1 MTKTNNSN
9 KFIVFETTD
18 GGGKDTQ
25 AKKLQENLLNIFK
38 IKSILQHEPTDPET
52 SIGSIIRS
60 ALKGTTECSLY
71 ELQRLF
77 TLDRDIHTEKIK
89 ELLKDS
95 WVICIRHKYST
106 ISYSMATRKIN
117 QESMSEK
124 QLTKLIELNSQFLH
138 ADLTII
144 LDVPAEIS
152 MQRIDDRGEGKEL
165 FDKIEF
171 QRAVRE
177 SYLELHKQDPTTILI
192 PNGTKEEVSNRILEV
207 IKDKYLS

>member
-1 MTKTNNSN
+1 MTQTNDT
-9 KFIVFETTD
+9 KFIVLETTD

-25 AKKLQENLLNIFK
+25 AKAI
-38 IKSILQHEPTDPET
+38 IKFLESIGIKATFQHNPTDPET

-60 ALKGTTECSLY
+60 VLQGKTECSLY

-77 TLDRDIHTEKIK
+77 TLDRDIQTEKIK

-95 WVICIRHKYST
+95 WVICARHKYST
-106 ISYSMATRKIN
+106 IAYGMATRKIHPEN
-117 QESMSEK
+117 MSEE
-124 QLTKLIELNSQFLH
+124 QLAKLIELNSQFLH

-152 MQRIDDRGEGKEL
+152 MQRIDNRGEEKEL
-165 FDKIEF
+165 FDKIDF

-177 SYLELHKQDPTTILI
+177 SYLELHKQDSTTVLVS
-192 PNGTKEEVSNRILEV
+192 NGTIEEVSNRIFDI
-207 IKDKYLS
+207 IKNKYLS

>member
-1 MTKTNNSN
+1 MTEINN
-9 KFIVFETTD
+9 KFIVIEATD

-25 AKKLQENLLNIFK
+25 VKAI
-38 IKSILQHEPTDPET
+38 IKSLESIGIKAIFQHEPTDPET

-60 ALKGTTECSLY
+60 ILQEKTECSLY

-77 TLDRDIHTEKIK
+77 TLDREIHTEKIK

-95 WVICIRHKYST
+95 WVVCVRHKYST
-106 ISYSMATRKIN
+106 IAYGMATRKIN
-117 QESMSEK
+117 PENMSEE

-152 MQRIDDRGEGKEL
+152 MQRIDNRGEEKEL
-165 FDKIEF
+165 FDKLEF
-171 QRAVRE
+171 QKAVRE
-177 SYLELHKQDPTTILI
+177 SYLEIHKQDSTTVLI
-192 PNGTKEEVSNRILEV
+192 SNGTIEEVSNRILNV
-207 IKDKYLS
+207 IKEKFLS